1 MECRTRFLWTTK
13 KRRWWLFLLA
23 DARAITGESA
33 SATGLPNEQRNSLRN
48 AAKTSRSGW
57 WLGSGD
63 LELAAK
69 LVIEARR
76 IWVLRLIAFPMIIP
90 ASLAVLGLVSISD
103 RSKEW
108 IAGPPILLLLI
119 YAWLVVMFGRT
130 HTQIDAKSKV
140 RTLFQRPHLL
150 DLGRNRSE
158 S

>member
-1 MECRTRFLWTTK
+1 MQDQIPVDHEEAALVVIPARRRPGDYGRKRECNGATE
-13 KRRWWLFLLA
+13 
-23 DARAITGESA
+23 RATEFVA
-33 SATGLPNEQRNSLRN
+33 QRCENF
-48 AAKTSRSGW
+48 AQ